1 MSERSVESAYAA
13 AGEAALIVRHPAPD
27 LVIARGKDRL
37 ALLQRMSTN
46 DVAGMET
53 GSFRTT
59 VLTNPIGRIVEA
71 VGGLSLADEAWLLT
85 HPGPGAACPA
95 ATLRGHLR

>member
-1 MSERSVESAYAA
+1 MSERSVESPYAA
-13 AGEAALIVRHPAPD
+13 AREAALIVRHPAPD
-27 LVIARGKDRL
+27 LVIARAKDRL
-37 ALLQRMSTN
+37 DLLQRMSTN

-71 VGGLSLADEAWLLT
+71 VGVLSLADEAWRLL
-85 HPGPGAACPA
+85 GPRQAA
-95 ATLRGHLR
+95 RGQAWVCAGM